1 MTITYTIDETFT
13 GKRTT
18 SMPDPDN
25 EGETIDTE
33 SDVRD
38 VIVTFTSDSPAL
50 THTRNVNVCYEADGT
65 TYDAAATIVR
75 VEEVAAGVAHKVDV
89 GVIAAPA

>member
-1 MTITYTIDETFT
+1 MAISYTIDETFT

-33 SDVRD
+33 NDVRD
-38 VIVTFTSDSPAL
+38 IIVTFKSTSPDPVV
-50 THTRNVNVCYEADGT
+50 THTRNVNVCYDGDN
-65 TYDAAATIVR
+65 TYDATATVARI
-75 VEEVAAGVAHKVDV
+75 EEVKMGFANKVACGLFV
-89 GVIAAPA
+89 